1 MRKFSEL
8 IAILLVILSM
18 AVPIWAVFA
27 YESSLAKKRNA
38 IDLKAL
44 PQTMWEKKEIR
55 VEKGKLVRIRLI
67 NASWVT
73 HGFAIPDLGVAEV
86 VLHPGQNEIIE
97 FTPQYSGEYVY
108 KCTVQCSLDQHEFM
122 TGKVIVEE

>member
-1 MRKFSEL
+1 MRKFSEP
-8 IAILLVILSM
+8 IAILLVILCM

-44 PQTMWEKKEIR
+44 PQIMWEKKEIR
-55 VEKGKLVRIRLI
+55 VEKGELVRIRLM
-67 NASWVT
+67 NVSWVN
-73 HGFAIPDLGVAEV
+73 HGFDIPDRGVEEV
-86 VLHPGQNEIIE
+86 VLHPGQNTIIE
-97 FTPQYSGEYVY
+97 FTPQYPGEYVY
-108 KCTVQCSLDQHEFM
+108 KCTVQCDLTLHESM